1 MPAYRKGKGK
11 GKGKGK
17 SKGKGKG
24 RMPSEL
30 QNWMYQKIDQ
40 GIRQGLAKVI
50 KQFNKSP
57 KGCGKGKA
65 KSEDDRKALLQAQ
78 EERKEAHKQTSE
90 RKCLHEETWFT
101 GRLHRRTS
109 AYGWI
114 ALTNLELLPEDLR
127 EATVA
132 MLTEKRKRMLELE
145 SKTQLFNTN
154 VVFMHGREVEDDQWR
169 LCHRGDELKFKLY
182 TDNVGVGAYSIQ
194 KTTRA
199 QR

>member
-30 QNWMYQKIDQ
+30 QNWMYQKIEQ

-50 KQFNKSP
+50 KQFKANA

-65 KSEDDRKALLQAQ
+65 KSEDERKALLQAQ

-90 RKCLHEETWFT
+90 RKCSHDETWFT

-114 ALTNLELLPEDLR
+114 ALTNLELLPQELR